1 VDGGCAVKKG
11 RNKPIG
17 VAGVNGLFLALK
29 AGTLNYGR
37 RGLRFGLSHPPH
49 TIMNKLSQLLRK
61 PTLFALAVLICGVWI
76 FQSAATHYSSDMRKD
91 RDNMVASLHQAQ
103 TPEPQI
109 VAISTAFDDIT
120 SNVQSLADDFFS
132 FTLVMLVG
140 TISMIGRQP
149 RHQYPPHSN

>member
-1 VDGGCAVKKG
+1 
-11 RNKPIG
+11 
-17 VAGVNGLFLALK
+17 
-29 AGTLNYGR
+29 
-37 RGLRFGLSHPPH
+37 
-49 TIMNKLSQLLRK
+49 
-61 PTLFALAVLICGVWI
+61 
-76 FQSAATHYSSDMRKD
+76 
-91 RDNMVASLHQAQ
+91 MVASLHQAQ